1 MDRIEI
7 YEEIRS
13 MKIIYSFHFIFYI
26 ILGILH
32 SLLIVQ
38 IFWDNKIYRKL
49 FISFSII
56 DFIILFYP
64 IIPLYLMY
72 RIILKKNLAKIFKLI
87 SLIFLIFTIVIGIII
102 NIFFWLN
109 LKSTESFFKECPYNI
124 NDIKMFLTEENSSQK
139 CAKRRCILESINNSG
154 GGYPYNYICNY
165 NSQNEF
171 EIDPNVQYPVK
182 LNDGTIHYLKYS
194 IQCEKKSSIKELFT
208 NNNNINNE
216 IYIYLEKC
224 WDNHDLNGFYL
235 CQRYELPKKFEVN
248 EDYKCPKKTNYNI
261 ILYLSG
267 IFLIVF
273 DLIIALIIWSLDY
286 KSYSR
291 ILLFEYNDSE
301 NIELDNNEENGQ
313 QRRGH
318 NETNTSSHNP
328 HLNNAEGDNNQNNN
342 NINGN
347 ENNNNGGENNEM
359 NGENDFVHQ
368 PTETIIIVKDKKTNN
383 NSSNMKSS
391 DRLNSGLNSNDMSK
405 SNVNNSNINNKR
417 KNKKTKENIIGS
429 MISQSESQNMISKSS
444 EKEKESEDTLEKKK
458 LVLNKENIYNN
469 KEIDEIKFNND
480 IKYDEYKNNNDDED
494 EKDIEDTK
502 SKNNCLIQNKNINI
516 NKKNKKNIILLKKE
530 EDKININLKETGNS
544 IVTTIGQKNND
555 DIYENDKNNNFDN
568 NKNNKSDILE
578 NFGQFEDVN
587 ENYRNKTPKK
597 EIKSLNFNFSQ
608 VLTNIRDSDQITLF
622 NNTNGSII
630 KEERKEETER
640 SIKEEEKN
648 NNKSKDEN
656 KRQNLSVLTPF
667 KLKKRSK
674 DKENKE
680 EKKFNTIDNI
690 KSENQSSL
698 LVENINKT
706 DNHSQIKEDKKIQN
720 NIINA

>member
-7 YEEIRS
+7 YQEIRS
-13 MKIIYSFHFIFYI
+13 MKIIYFFHFIFYV
-26 ILGILH
+26 ILGIEH
-32 SLLIVQ
+32 LLIMLK
-38 IFWDNKIYRKL
+38 IFWDNKINIIL
-49 FISFSII
+49 FISCSTI
-56 DFIILFYP
+56 DLILFFYP
-64 IIPLYLMY
+64 IIPLKLMY

-87 SLIFLIFTIVIGIII
+87 SLISIIFTLVIGIII

-109 LKSTESFFKECPYNI
+109 LKTTENFFKECPYNL
-124 NDIKMFLTEENSSQK
+124 NDIKMFLTEENSSEK

-154 GGYPYNYICNY
+154 RGYPYNYICNY

-182 LNDGTIHYLKYS
+182 LNDGTTNYLKYY
-194 IQCEKKSSIKELFT
+194 IQCQAKSSIKELFT
-208 NNNNINNE
+208 DNDNINNE

-224 WDNHDLNGFYL
+224 WDNNDLNGFYL
-235 CQRYELPKKFEVN
+235 CQRYEFPIKFEVK
-248 EDYKCPKKTNYNI
+248 EDYTCPKDKNYI
-261 ILYLSG
+261 VILFLFG

-273 DLIIALIIWSLDY
+273 DIFFALILWSLDY

-291 ILLFEYNDSE
+291 ILLFEHNDNES
-301 NIELDNNEENGQ
+301 IELDNNEENGE
-313 QRRGH
+313 QRRRH

-328 HLNNAEGDNNQNNN
+328 HLNNAEGNNNQNDN
-342 NINGN
+342 NING

-359 NGENDFVHQ
+359 NGENDFNHQ
-368 PTETIIIVKDKKTNN
+368 PTETIIIVKDRKTNN

-405 SNVNNSNINNKR
+405 SSINNNKR

-444 EKEKESEDTLEKKK
+444 EKEKENESEDTLEKKK
-458 LVLNKENIYNN
+458 LVFNKENINN
-469 KEIDEIKFNND
+469 NIKEIDEIKFNND
-480 IKYDEYKNNNDDED
+480 IKYDEYKNNDDED
-494 EKDIEDTK
+494 EKDIENTK
-502 SKNNCLIQNKNINI
+502 SNNNCLIQNKNINI
-516 NKKNKKNIILLKKE
+516 NNKNKKNIILLKKE
-530 EDKININLKETGNS
+530 DKININLKEAGNS
-544 IVTTIGQKNND
+544 IITTNGQKNND
-555 DIYENDKNNNFDN
+555 DIYEND
-568 NKNNKSDILE
+568 KNNKSDILE
-578 NFGQFEDVN
+578 NFGQFEDIN

-608 VLTNIRDSDQITLF
+608 VLTNIRDSDQISLF

-630 KEERKEETER
+630 KEERKEETEK

-648 NNKSKDEN
+648 NNKSKNEN

-667 KLKKRSK
+667 KMKKRSK

-680 EKKFNTIDNI
+680 EKKFNTIVNI

-698 LVENINKT
+698 LVENSNKT
-706 DNHSQIKEDKKIQN
+706 DNNSQIKEEKKIQN